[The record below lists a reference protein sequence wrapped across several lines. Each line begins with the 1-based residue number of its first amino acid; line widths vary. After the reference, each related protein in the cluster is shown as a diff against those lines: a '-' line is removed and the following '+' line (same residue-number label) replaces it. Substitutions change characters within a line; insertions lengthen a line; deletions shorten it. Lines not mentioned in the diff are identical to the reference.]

1 MDTILDYIRWRG
13 DLPLS
18 HDGLRDADAL
28 VLSLLTYLDLKPIWE
43 ERPEPLRLRDCRKM
57 IDEGT
62 ARILITGSGLAITW
76 IRSGRTLRCS
86 FRPCAFTTRAASLS
100 WASAGRTTPLPG
112 GKRIS

>member
-43 ERPEPLRLRDCRKM
+43 ERPEPLRLR
-57 IDEGT
+57 
-62 ARILITGSGLAITW
+62 
-76 IRSGRTLRCS
+76 RSSRVRS
-86 FRPCAFTTRAASLS
+86 RRPM
-100 WASAGRTTPLPG
+100 
-112 GKRIS
+112 